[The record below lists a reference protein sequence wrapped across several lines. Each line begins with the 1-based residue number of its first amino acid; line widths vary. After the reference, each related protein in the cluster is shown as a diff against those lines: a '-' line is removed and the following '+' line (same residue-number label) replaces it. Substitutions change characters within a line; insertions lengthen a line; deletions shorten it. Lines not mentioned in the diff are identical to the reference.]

1 MRVLLLFGFLI
12 NAVFSFTSS
21 PTIDNIKFYQNNV
34 NNYSNKIY
42 SNKLFNQRRRTNVI
56 YARFMNNVS
65 RRSLLQTVPLL
76 PLTTIPD
83 IVYASNIDSKK
94 IKNVLVFG
102 ASGYTGGDTVRTLLS
117 KNIKVKAFTRRP
129 VKIVNRENADKNTLV
144 IDNLKDKDN
153 VVSIVGDVLK
163 PETLKNIMKDVDAVI
178 YCAASRKIKLKDK
191 EEGKDLVEESSNVED
206 VGLLNVAKE
215 VIKNDVKKLIIV
227 SSICAKCKK
236 DDPNYISVDDSCEEC
251 YRKQIGEEKI
261 KNLYS
266 NLDKLSYTIVRPGL
280 LSPGEMRGIKE
291 IEFNQGLS
299 KSGIISRLDLAD
311 VLVNAAESNDSGKKT
326 FEVYYK
332 DTAQPV
338 DMYKSLKTCKEMGK
352 SVKECFFG
360 ENYNSNEP
368 LSIDKLMK
376 EPIKGTIF
384 PSGSEISGDNY
395 DNIFKYL
402 KKDEKEYYD
411 YSIIKSNDIS

>member
-1 MRVLLLFGFLI
+1 MRFLLLFGLLI
-12 NAVFSFTSS
+12 NAVFSFTTS
-21 PTIDNIKFYQNNV
+21 PTIYNIKFYHNNV
-34 NNYSNKIY
+34 NKIY
-42 SNKLFNQRRRTNVI
+42 ANKLFNQRRRTNVI

-83 IVYASNIDSKK
+83 IVYASNIDNKK

-144 IDNLKDKDN
+144 IDNWKDKDN

-163 PETLKNIMKDVDAVI
+163 PETLKNIMKDVDEVI

-206 VGLLNVAKE
+206 IGLLNVAKE

-236 DDPNYISVDDSCEEC
+236 DDPNYISVDDSCDEC

-266 NLDKLSYTIVRPGL
+266 NIDKLSYTIVRPGL
-280 LSPGEMRGIKE
+280 LSPGEMRGLKE

-332 DTAQPV
+332 DTAQPI